1 MVTDLSMLTFNI
13 KEPLCVK
20 ALHAINIAAETH
32 ASPSV
37 LQNHKVTSL
46 QDCPL
51 VMTPVEAARIL
62 GIGRNSIY
70 ALLRCGALRS
80 IRVGK
85 LIKIP
90 KAALEEYLQRY

>member
-1 MVTDLSMLTFNI
+1 MVYILEHKHEELLEQNVPVITNTAGGNASNTFHPQ
-13 KEPLCVK
+13 KCR
-20 ALHAINIAAETH
+20 
-32 ASPSV
+32 
-37 LQNHKVTSL
+37 VTSL

-51 VMTPVEAARIL
+51 VLAPVEAARIL

-90 KAALEEYLQRY
+90 RAALDEYLQSY